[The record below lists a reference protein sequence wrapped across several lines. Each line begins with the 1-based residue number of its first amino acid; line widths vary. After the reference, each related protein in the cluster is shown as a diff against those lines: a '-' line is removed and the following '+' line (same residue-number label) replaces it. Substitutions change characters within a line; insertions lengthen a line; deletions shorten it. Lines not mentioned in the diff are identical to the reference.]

1 MAEVLGA
8 VRVSYYKRKNRKP
21 GKRAVE
27 EEVLVSEIK
36 EVNREIKGIYRSV
49 KIMKELRKHG
59 LKVSCRRVRRLMREH
74 NIKTKVK
81 IRFIK
86 TTDSRHGEL
95 WSPNLLNRNFRT
107 SRPNEAWVSDIS
119 YIKVGVGH
127 WYLCVIIDLFS
138 RKVVGWSFRDHM
150 RDDLVIEAL
159 ENAVRTRRPP
169 EGLIFHSDGGRQF
182 VSGDFREKLKK
193 YKMVQS
199 MSRKGDPWD
208 NAVAESF
215 FSHLKDEE
223 VPDSGYADSET
234 AADALFSYIET
245 LYNRKRMHY
254 YLDDLS
260 PEEFEKLYELNVV
273 A

>member
-8 VRVSYYKRKNRKP
+8 VRSSYYNRKNRKP
-21 GKRAVE
+21 GKRDAEDVE
-27 EEVLVSEIK
+27 LVEKIK
-36 EVNREIKGIYRSV
+36 DVNKHFKGIYRSV
-49 KIMKELRKHG
+49 KIVKELRKKG
-59 LKVSCRRVRRLMREH
+59 VRTSCKRVRRLMKEH

-81 IRFIK
+81 IHFIN

-95 WSPNLLNRNFRT
+95 WAPNLLNRNFRT
-107 SRPNEAWVSDIS
+107 SRPNEVWVSDIS
-119 YIKVGVGH
+119 YINVGDGH

-138 RKVVGWSFRDHM
+138 RKVVGWAFRNHM

-159 ENAVRTRRPP
+159 DNAVKTRRPP
-169 EGLIFHSDGGRQF
+169 AGLIFHSDGGRQF
-182 VSGDFREKLKK
+182 VSGDFRGRLNK

-223 VPDSGYADSET
+223 VPDSGYEDSET

-260 PEEFEKLYELNVV
+260 PEEFEKLYELNRV